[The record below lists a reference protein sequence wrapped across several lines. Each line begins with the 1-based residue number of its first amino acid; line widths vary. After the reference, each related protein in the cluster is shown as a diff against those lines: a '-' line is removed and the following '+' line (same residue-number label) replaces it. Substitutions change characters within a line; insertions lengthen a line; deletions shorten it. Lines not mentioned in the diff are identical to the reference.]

1 MSIEVNAGTFSYRK
15 EKLLLQ
21 DISFSIGSGEILA
34 ILGPNGVGKTTLMKC
49 LLGFLP
55 WQSGMTSLDGTD
67 IRAMKGR
74 KLWQQVAY
82 VPQARQN
89 TFSYHVEDMV
99 LLGRSPY
106 LGDFSM
112 PGKKDREIAE
122 QAMELAGVTHLI
134 GKSCSQLSG
143 GELQLVLIA
152 RALAAEPS
160 YLVLDEPES
169 GLDFRNQ
176 LVVLDLVERLSRE
189 KNMTVILN
197 THYPDHALRVSD
209 QVLLLFGQGIYQFG
223 RTEGMLTAEHMRA
236 LFGVDI
242 AVWREMSGEKEY
254 TAVIPLEILPS
265 KGEDRWINH

>member
-15 EKLLLQ
+15 DKLLLQ
-21 DISFSIGSGEILA
+21 DISFGVGKGEILA

-55 WQSGMTSLDGTD
+55 WQSGMTVLNGMD
-67 IRAMKGR
+67 IRAIKGR
-74 KLWQQVAY
+74 RMWQQIAY

-89 TFSYHVEDMV
+89 TFSYRVEDMV

-106 LGDFSM
+106 LGDFSL
-112 PGKKDREIAE
+112 PGKKDLEIAE
-122 QAMELAGVTHLI
+122 QSMELAGVTHLA

-152 RALAAEPS
+152 RALAAQPS
-160 YLVLDEPES
+160 YLILDEPES

-176 LVVLDLVERLSRE
+176 LIVLDLVERLSRE
-189 KNMTVILN
+189 QHMTVILN

-209 QVLLLFGQGIYQFG
+209 QVLLLFGEGIYQFG

-242 AVWREMSGEKEY
+242 AVWRQQNEGGEY
-254 TAVIPLEILPS
+254 TAVIPLEIIKS
-265 KGEDRWINH
+265 KGEDRWINP